1 MKKFFYLLCA
11 VLVAACQSPKTLEN
25 GSWDPYVRE
34 SLNALL
40 TTAEPGS
47 YAVFDFD
54 KTSIVHDISQAL
66 WVYQIEHLRYAD
78 APKHRFLDGV
88 PDPSRLIPGT
98 EITFAKMGEMLQI
111 EYNLLRNFLDHGEK
125 VYDMVLYQD
134 FRARMFSLL
143 VGMDEAFGEEV
154 SYLWMPGLLAGYT
167 EKEAREVVHDAVVE
181 HLGADKLAVQE
192 WRSKDGKWGGMVER
206 GIYFPPEMKDL
217 FNCLKEHK
225 IDVYVCSA
233 SLELI
238 VEVLACDPEIGA
250 GLPPEQVF
258 GLRFVPSE
266 RLMAR
271 YDESYMQPIGPGKVT
286 CIETFMAPSHGGRG
300 PVLVGGDSNGD
311 VPMLTAFDDMVCG
324 LIIDVGRSLTSPIGE
339 LTALARSC
347 DSRYLL
353 QPAFA
358 KAEGAVEGGG
368 I

>member
-1 MKKFFYLLCA
+1 MKHFALIVCA
-11 VLVAACQSPKTLEN
+11 ALAVVSCHSPQTLAE
-25 GSWDPYVRE
+25 GSWDPFVRE

-40 TTAEPGS
+40 TSAESGN

-54 KTSIVHDISQAL
+54 KTAIVHDVSQAL

-78 APKHRFLDGV
+78 APKHRFMDGI

-98 EITFAKMGEMLQI
+98 EVTFAKMGEMLQI
-111 EYNLLRNFLDHGEK
+111 EYNLLRNFRDHGEK
-125 VYDMVLYQD
+125 YKDMVLYQD

-143 VGMDEAFGEEV
+143 VLADAAA
-154 SYLWMPGLLAGYT
+154 GLAALHEPNESSAVLLGD
-167 EKEAREVVHDAVVE
+167 ARRLLHVDPVE
-181 HLGADKLAVQE
+181 E

-206 GIYFPPEMKDL
+206 GIYFSPEMKDL
-217 FNCLKEHK
+217 FNCLKDDK

-238 VEVLACDPEIGA
+238 VEVLACDPQIGA

-258 GLRFVPSE
+258 GLRFIPSE
-266 RLMAR
+266 HLIAR
-271 YDESYMQPIGPGKVT
+271 YDESYVQPIGPGKVT
-286 CIETFMAPSHGGRG
+286 CIETLIAPSHGGRG

-311 VPMLTAFDDMVCG
+311 VPMLTAFEGMQRG
-324 LIIDVGRSLTSPIGE
+324 LIIDVGRRADSAIGQ
-339 LTALARSC
+339 LIHSG
-347 DSRYLL
+347 DSRYLV

-358 KAEGAVEGGG
+358 KADGAVEGGG